1 MSQIQISQVKESG
14 ELSWGLELVDDQH
27 ASLLKSAT
35 ALSKVVTLTAAKA
48 IKHKG
53 ADAPLLFKAPADAD
67 RPAWVLEK
75 PWDRALL
82 RFTLV
87 KETLFKLQV
96 KLNGAS
102 EAEAA
107 IEGALKNVQSVLQ
120 KADIKWIPP
129 EADPAH
135 GEKESDLTPAVGV
148 PGS

>member
-1 MSQIQISQVKESG
+1 MSTIQISQVKDSG
-14 ELSWGLELVDDQH
+14 ELSWGLELVDDRQV
-27 ASLLKSAT
+27 SLLAT
-35 ALSKVVTLTAAKA
+35 VTPVSKIAALSAAKA

-53 ADAPLLFKAPADAD
+53 ADAPLLSETPEDAD
-67 RPAWVLEK
+67 QTAWVLEK
-75 PWDRALL
+75 PSDQALL

-107 IEGALKNVQSVLQ
+107 IEGALKNVQSILQ
-120 KADIKWIPP
+120 KAEIKWIPP
-129 EADPAH
+129 EADPAY
-135 GEKESDLTPAVGV
+135 GEKASDLTPAAGI